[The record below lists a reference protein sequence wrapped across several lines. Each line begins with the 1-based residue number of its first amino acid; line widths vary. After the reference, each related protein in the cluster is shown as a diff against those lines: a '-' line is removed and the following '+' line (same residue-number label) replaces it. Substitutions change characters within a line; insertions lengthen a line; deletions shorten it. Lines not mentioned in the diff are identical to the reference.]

1 MLLDFCSEDNRNPL
15 SYGNWRRAR
24 DLLGNKLGE
33 FSRKDDSLDE
43 QDLEN

>member
-1 MLLDFCSEDNRNPL
+1 MLVDFCSEDNWNPL

-24 DLLGNKLGE
+24 YLPGDKLGE